1 MKQTTLPYQCFYH
14 FHDMFYELTLL
25 TFTSFSI
32 SLFIIS
38 FLMYNLYMNDNIT
51 GHFYFF
57 FSSLSVAFYKVSS
70 FDTDTDLR
78 QTS

>member
-1 MKQTTLPYQCFYH
+1 MKQTTLPYQCSYH

-25 TFTSFSI
+25 TSTSFSI

-57 FSSLSVAFYKVSS
+57 SPAYLLPFIKSIVLI
-70 FDTDTDLR
+70 
-78 QTS
+78 QTQI

>member
-51 GHFYFF
+51 GHFYFISPVYLLPF
-57 FSSLSVAFYKVSS
+57 IKTIVLI
-70 FDTDTDLR
+70 
-78 QTS
+78 QTQI

>member
-57 FSSLSVAFYKVSS
+57 SPVYLLPFIKTIVLI
-70 FDTDTDLR
+70 
-78 QTS
+78 QTQI